1 MSHSTPLR
9 VVIGAGGTGGHIYPG
24 LATADAIRRLSPGAR
39 VTFSGTDRGLE
50 TTLVPAA
57 GYDLDLVPMKP
68 FARCSDAHLA
78 AFPIHLGRSVA
89 RAAAQLRRE
98 RVDVVIGMGGYPSVP
113 VVLAARILG
122 IPALL
127 HESNAVPGRANV
139 LAARFVRNIA
149 TGFDPRDARWC
160 RGRDVRHLGIP
171 VVSALES
178 VVAGALRPRAR
189 KAFDV
194 NADQRLIVVSGGS
207 LGASRLNRAAVDLA
221 VRWRSRDDVRFVVK
235 ARPDDR
241 AELEAVLARS
251 GAGRVARIV
260 DHIDSMDLAYA
271 AADAMVLRA
280 GSATIAELEL
290 MGTPAVLV
298 PYPQAPGDHQ
308 THNARALAETGQ
320 AVVVADHDLDA
331 SALAASLDALPALR
345 PVVTGAGGAR
355 PLHATAAES
364 LARWALDLAG
374 QPGASAPFTALQK
387 AVAP

>member
-24 LATADAIRRLSPGAR
+24 LATAEAIRRLSPEAR
-39 VTFSGTDRGLE
+39 VTFSGTSRGLE
-50 TTLVPAA
+50 STLVPAA

-68 FARCSDAHLA
+68 FARCADAHLA
-78 AFPIHLGRSVA
+78 AFPLHLGRSVIQ
-89 RAAAQLRRE
+89 AASQLRRE

-122 IPALL
+122 IPAVL

-139 LAARFVRNIA
+139 LAARFVRTIA

-171 VVSALES
+171 VSAALES
-178 VVAGALRPRAR
+178 VDATALRPRAR
-189 KAFDV
+189 KSFGV
-194 NADQRLIVVSGGS
+194 GPDQRLVIVSGGS

-221 VRWRSRDDVRFVVK
+221 GRWRSRDDVRFVIK
-235 ARPDDR
+235 ARADDR
-241 AELEAVLARS
+241 AELEAVLSRS
-251 GAGRVARIV
+251 GGGRIARVV
-260 DHIDSMDLAYA
+260 DHIESMELAYA

-290 MGTPAVLV
+290 LGTPAVLV

-308 THNARALAETGQ
+308 THNARALAETGR
-320 AVVVADHDLDA
+320 AVVVADHDLD
-331 SALAASLDALPALR
+331 SDTLAANLGALSAVR
-345 PVVTGAGGAR
+345 PHTAAVAR

-374 QPGASAPFTALQK
+374 RPAAPPFHALQK
-387 AVAP
+387 AVAL